1 MQRIET
7 FNQKKEDSL
16 NKSYCVGCR
25 ICICAH
31 GHIYT
36 RKNKYQKWNTG
47 WLVRRKQEISN
58 SVLLFSK
65 SVSFGTMS
73 PKHLQ
78 RDDVGVRQMDQASKD
93 LVRLQPLLLS
103 PTHFWFQSPSCK
115 DATIPIGSSH
125 PTNPPFQKRGG
136 TEATP
141 WFRRMLPWDMPAYH
155 YHVVS
160 PIQAHPRDSDCF
172 FILQS
177 TNPKTEPS
185 SSPKY

>member
-1 MQRIET
+1 MKYSLT
-7 FNQKKEDSL
+7 FKKKTTDF
-16 NKSYCVGCR
+16 KF
-25 ICICAH
+25 CIT
-31 GHIYT
+31 IL
-36 RKNKYQKWNTG
+36 KNLW
-47 WLVRRKQEISN
+47 
-58 SVLLFSK
+58 VLE
-65 SVSFGTMS
+65 
-73 PKHLQ
+73 PYLQ

-93 LVRLQPLLLS
+93 LVRLQSLLPS
-103 PTHFWFQSPSCK
+103 PPHFWFQPPSCK

-125 PTNPPFQKRGG
+125 PTNPPQQKRGG
-136 TEATP
+136 IEATP

-160 PIQAHPRDSDCF
+160 PIQVHPRDSECF